1 MRKCIYPKLRYHFQ
15 FVNEKLLFKEVSDTG
30 IYSLN
35 VYGNAVSD
43 YFDQICNLFDPYTI
57 DDSYYGEDGE
67 IPGIKTEDNRWNIKG
82 HSHRVVRIGNEELL
96 AIASVYDD
104 PSKYLETR
112 LPRVYINELMEV
124 LTKYSKINKRICD
137 FGRNVYM
144 SQMYDETN
152 AQKPAL

>member
-1 MRKCIYPKLRYHFQ
+1 MNSLTNYSLLEGQQTNLYKCFIPLAIDCVNGDGSFAFVHPDGIFDDPNGGKLRKCIYPKLRYHFQ

-67 IPGIKTEDNRWNIKG
+67 IPGIMAKMEKYQVLRQ
-82 HSHRVVRIGNEELL
+82 RIIGG
-96 AIASVYDD
+96 
-104 PSKYLETR
+104 T
-112 LPRVYINELMEV
+112 
-124 LTKYSKINKRICD
+124 
-137 FGRNVYM
+137 
-144 SQMYDETN
+144 
-152 AQKPAL
+152 